1 MNIGIVGL
9 GLIGGSLIKK
19 LHSKCDIF
27 GFDSDESVRI
37 KVKQS
42 GFRIRNSLAEL
53 THNSDII
60 VIAAP
65 TNAALEILKELAA
78 SNFSGL
84 VSDIGSTKSLIH
96 KSVNKKI
103 NFVGTH
109 PMAGS
114 HLAGWDS
121 ADPTIFHQAP
131 WALTLDQAKEETT
144 LAKLIEVILATGAW
158 VVPTFAKQHDKAV
171 VVSSHLSH
179 LISAGFGLT
188 IENAEN
194 QKLIEALVGGSY
206 RDLSRITLSPS
217 ERTAEIVWPNR
228 DDLVIA
234 IDTFIAN
241 LQGLKKTLKA
251 DEVDNLVKLLTR
263 SGQSRARVEVTQQL
277 IQKQQTQTLLVKK
290 GELIGEL
297 KELALDPALIT
308 SFQIQNDDYQITLA
322 R

>member
-1 MNIGIVGL
+1 
-9 GLIGGSLIKK
+9 
-19 LHSKCDIF
+19 
-27 GFDSDESVRI
+27 
-37 KVKQS
+37 
-42 GFRIRNSLAEL
+42 
-53 THNSDII
+53 
-60 VIAAP
+60 AAP

-78 SNFSGL
+78 SEFSGL

-96 KSVNKKI
+96 KSVNNKI

-144 LAKLIEVILATGAW
+144 LAKLIEVILFTGAW
-158 VVPTFAKQHDKAV
+158 VVPTFAKQHDEAV
-171 VVSSHLSH
+171 VVSSHLAH

-277 IQKQQTQTLLVKK
+277 IQKQQTQILSIKK

-297 KELALDPALIT
+297 RELALDPALIT